1 MAVTSPEKLEN
12 VLLSVLNSE
21 EIQSATSGIPAQFTV
36 YPESSKQMCELVK
49 LAVADGLTL
58 IPMGS
63 GSRINSAGEFD
74 IAISTSKLNE
84 QMEHSPA
91 DMVATI
97 PTGTAFD
104 AAQSALRKH
113 HQRIAL
119 DPPVKDSST
128 IGGIVSTNDW
138 GPLRHRYGTA
148 KNSILATTIVNGDG
162 KIVKAGAKVV
172 KNVSGYDLNKL
183 YIGARGSLGILLD
196 VTFRLHPLPEQI
208 QAGTIRCDS
217 LDEALLA
224 ASTCSRLPLNVESVE
239 LTKSSD
245 WEVTV
250 TIAGNSETIKI
261 VEESVAENVSWSGES
276 GKSTAKQKVGIYY
289 INASLPRSQLKLFL
303 KSVSYFDSLSLWS
316 LPNVGVCRLSFEDAV
331 QLTRIS
337 ASVESSGGFMEIE
350 QQPANFHF
358 PRWLITPPGLEW
370 MRRIKSVLDPHEIF
384 APGILGEDL

>member
-1 MAVTSPEKLEN
+1 MTSPEKLEN

-138 GPLRHRYGTA
+138 GPLRHHYGTA

-208 QAGTIRCDS
+208 QVGTIRCDS

-337 ASVESSGGFMEIE
+337 ASVESSGGFMEVE

>member
-1 MAVTSPEKLEN
+1 MTSPEKLQNRLE
-12 VLLSVLNSE
+12 SVFNSQ
-21 EIQSATSGIPAQFTV
+21 EIKTAADGIPAQFTV
-36 YPESSKQMCELVK
+36 YPENRQHICELVK

-74 IAISTSKLNE
+74 IAVSTSKLNE

-97 PTGTAFD
+97 PTGTAFTT
-104 AAQSALRKH
+104 AQSALRKH

-119 DPPVKDSST
+119 DPPVNDSST

-138 GPLRHRYGTA
+138 GTLRHRYGTA

-208 QAGTIRCDS
+208 QTGTIRCDS

-245 WEVTV
+245 WEVTA
-250 TIAGNSETIKI
+250 TIAGSSETIKI
-261 VEESVAENVSWSGES
+261 VEESVAENVSWNSES
-276 GKSTAKQKVGIYY
+276 GKSTTKHKVGIYY
-289 INASLPRSQLKLFL
+289 VKASIPKSKLKLFL

-337 ASVESSGGFMEIE
+337 ASVESSGGFMEVE
-350 QQPANFHF
+350 QQPANSHF

-370 MRRIKSVLDPHEIF
+370 MRRIKSVLDPHGIF